1 MKKFSLLLVLF
12 FIIFQSCRNEGDDC
26 DNILCFTPPHSFQ
39 FEIIDKTTGE
49 NLLTNGTYKPENIS
63 IKNVLN
69 NNEQVS
75 FNVIT
80 ENNRN
85 VIVIN
90 SIGWKTEKVN
100 LQVKANDNLI
110 FSLYVDAERKNE
122 ECCSYTQYNE
132 IKITDSEF
140 EVDKQTGIYKILVK

>member
-12 FIIFQSCRNEGDDC
+12 FIIFQSCKNEGDDC
-26 DNILCFTPPHSFQ
+26 DIICFTPPSSFD

-49 NLLTNGTYKPENIS
+49 NLLTNGTYKTENIS

-69 NNEQVS
+69 TNEQVN
-75 FNVIT
+75 FTVVK
-80 ENNRN
+80 ENNFNFIR
-85 VIVIN
+85 IN
-90 SIGWKTEKVN
+90 SIGWKTERVN
-100 LQVKANDNLI
+100 LQIKANDNLI
-110 FSLYVDAERKNE
+110 FSLYVDAERRDE
-122 ECCSYTQYNE
+122 ECCSYTKYNE